1 MGKASEPTLPVVIM
15 RIPLDPDTHRPPM
28 SVRSVE

>member
-1 MGKASEPTLPVVIM
+1 MGKASEPTPVVIM